1 MAVLVGVS
9 GGVGALVALLVT
21 PQFRALNRIS
31 VFVAFFSIAA
41 VVAALDRGVGRLGKW
56 RAPVTYGVAT
66 ALVLFAFIDQR
77 PDGRPGVS
85 ALAATF
91 DSDRA
96 FVERIERLLPPGAMV
111 YQLPYTQFPEVPAL
125 HREPLYSSM
134 RMFAHSR
141 HLRWSYGGMKGRP
154 GDGWHQ
160 ALNRL
165 PLRDRLGTIGA
176 AGFTGLVL
184 DRAALPD
191 RGLAHDQAL
200 AAFGAIDR
208 FESRDG
214 SLAFYR
220 LHGIGSRANGSR
232 PPLWV
237 AGRGFYREEGDLPD
251 QWNWSEG
258 DAEMHIHH
266 GGDGTARVEMSC
278 SMRSLTRR
286 QVLIRLPDGS
296 SGGVTIAGAG
306 LTAPVGLRFNLH
318 PGWNTV
324 CFETDGP
331 PCTRRRRRESRR
343 LAFMV
348 AELQLREDSRGQEP
362 GSR

>member
-258 DAEMHIHH
+258 DAEMHIHQRRRNRPGGDVLLYAVAHAPPGAHPTARRVQWWGDHRGGRPHRPGGTAVQPASRLEHGLFRDRWPPVYPEAPPGVATARLH
-266 GGDGTARVEMSC
+266 GG
-278 SMRSLTRR
+278 
-286 QVLIRLPDGS
+286 
-296 SGGVTIAGAG
+296 GA
-306 LTAPVGLRFNLH
+306 A
-318 PGWNTV
+318 
-324 CFETDGP
+324 
-331 PCTRRRRRESRR
+331 
-343 LAFMV
+343 A
-348 AELQLREDSRGQEP
+348 A
-362 GSR
+362 